1 MTLAKTAPD
10 DAGSSRVA
18 AVDRDLLPWL
28 VVLSACAIAFALR
41 DDLPWLKALPADLL
55 PPISDWINVVMSAF
69 VGEKRRFNKPVL
81 VDISGDGRLKAI
93 GFVTR
98 DSMEN
103 FGRPEDVA
111 VYFPQSYNFAG
122 QVVIIS
128 RAAVTAVALDAADAM
143 AFIVSGGVTGK

>member
-69 VGEKRRFNKPVL
+69 VGGFKWLFRAVNWVL
-81 VDISGDGRLKAI
+81 DWPMPGS
-93 GFVTR
+93 
-98 DSMEN
+98 
-103 FGRPEDVA
+103 
-111 VYFPQSYNFAG
+111 
-122 QVVIIS
+122 
-128 RAAVTAVALDAADAM
+128 
-143 AFIVSGGVTGK
+143 